1 MKKLLM
7 ADDESGVRSLVRMT
21 FESDAYE
28 ILEASDGNQALKLA
42 REHQPDLVL
51 LDVTMPGM
59 SGFDVCR
66 SLKEDPETQQIK
78 VIMPTARAQQ
88 MDMEEGQKS
97 GADDYF
103 TKPFSPVAL
112 MKKVEEMFGANKL

>member
-1 MKKLLM
+1 LKKLLM

-21 FESDAYE
+21 LESDAYE
-28 ILEASDGNQALKLA
+28 ILEASDGNQALELA

-51 LDVTMPGM
+51 LDVAMPGM
-59 SGFDVCR
+59 SGFEVCR
-66 SLKEDPETQQIK
+66 LIKEDPETKQIK
-78 VIMPTARAQQ
+78 VIMLTARAQQ
-88 MDMEEGQKS
+88 MDVEEGQKS

-112 MKKVEEMFGANKL
+112 MKKVEEIFGGNGH

>member
-21 FESDAYE
+21 FEGDGYE

-51 LDVTMPGM
+51 LDVAMPGM

-78 VIMPTARAQQ
+78 VIMLTAKAQQ
-88 MDMEEGQKS
+88 MDIEEGQKS

-103 TKPFSPVAL
+103 TKPFSPVVL
-112 MKKVEEMFGANKL
+112 MKKVEEIFGANKL

>member
-21 FESDAYE
+21 FESEAYE

-42 REHQPDLVL
+42 REHQPDVVL
-51 LDVTMPGM
+51 LDVAMPGM

-78 VIMPTARAQQ
+78 VIMLTARAQQ

-103 TKPFSPVAL
+103 TKPFSPVVL
-112 MKKVEEMFGANKL
+112 MKKVEEIFDANKL

>member
-21 FESDAYE
+21 LESDDYE
-28 ILEASDGNQALKLA
+28 ILEASDGNQALELA
-42 REHQPDLVL
+42 REHQPDLLL
-51 LDVTMPGM
+51 LDVAMPGM

-66 SLKEDPETQQIK
+66 LLKEDPETQQIK
-78 VIMPTARAQQ
+78 VIMLTARAQQ
-88 MDMEEGQKS
+88 MDVEEGQKS

-112 MKKVEEMFGANKL
+112 MRKVEEIFGGNNH